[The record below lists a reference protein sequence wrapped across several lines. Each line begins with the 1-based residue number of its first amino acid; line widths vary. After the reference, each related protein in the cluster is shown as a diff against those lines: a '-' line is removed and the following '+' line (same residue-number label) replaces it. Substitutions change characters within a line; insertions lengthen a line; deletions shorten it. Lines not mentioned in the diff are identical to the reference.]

1 MRVLV
6 VDDSR
11 AMRMI
16 VSRELRS
23 IDAVSGVVEADS
35 AEAAIE
41 LLPVEPV
48 DLILCDWNM
57 GGMTGL
63 ELLEALRA
71 AEWTVPFG
79 FVTSESS
86 EAMQQSAYA
95 AGAAFLVAKPFTGAD
110 LAAKIEGFLA
120 GQRSATTTVSGGPT
134 DRAGGP
140 TDRAGMLASL
150 LGSLVRM
157 PVAVVHAAE
166 GPARQVARWT
176 ADYAD
181 ASGANAA
188 ICVVETPIASALSAA
203 LTLMSPAV
211 AAEWARSGTLPDILS
226 ESFHE
231 VTNVLAKVIRTDGER
246 CILRSVAGFA
256 PGEKLPEADRIAA
269 APSSEHFQVS
279 LEGYGAGLMSLVTL

>member
-23 IDAVSGVVEADS
+23 IDAVTGVVEADS

-120 GQRSATTTVSGGPT
+120 GQSGATTTASGGPT
-134 DRAGGP
+134 DRAG
-140 TDRAGMLASL
+140 MVASL
-150 LGSLVRM
+150 LASLVRM
-157 PVAVVHAAE
+157 PVAVVHTAE

-176 ADYAD
+176 AEYAD
-181 ASGANAA
+181 ASGADAA

-211 AAEWARSGTLPDILS
+211 AAEWAGSGTLPDILS

-231 VTNVLAKVIRTDGER
+231 VTNVLSKIIRTDGER